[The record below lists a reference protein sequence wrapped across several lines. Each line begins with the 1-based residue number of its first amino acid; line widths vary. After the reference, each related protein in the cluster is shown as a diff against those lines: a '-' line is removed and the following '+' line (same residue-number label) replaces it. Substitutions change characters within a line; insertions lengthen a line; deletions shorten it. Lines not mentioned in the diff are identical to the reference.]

1 VAGALDTVGWRE
13 WLRFPSLGIDAIKA
27 KVDTGARTSCLH
39 AFELEPF
46 GRGGESWV
54 AFAMHPFQR
63 DETTVLRCEAPVVD
77 QRRVRDSGGHAEQR
91 YVIAVP
97 IELGPHS
104 FDAEVT
110 LTSRDTMLFRCLL
123 GRTALRGRFLVDPG
137 RSYLIGQE
145 PAAGAA
151 PAQAAPQQGGTR
163 T

>member
-1 VAGALDTVGWRE
+1 MTTILV
-13 WLRFPSLGIDAIKA
+13 ID
-27 KVDTGARTSCLH
+27 
-39 AFELEPF
+39 
-46 GRGGESWV
+46 
-54 AFAMHPFQR
+54 

-97 IELGPHS
+97 IGLGPHT

-137 RSYLIGQE
+137 RSYLIGKA
-145 PAAGAA
+145 PGAGAA
-151 PAQAAPQQGGTR
+151 PPQGGTR